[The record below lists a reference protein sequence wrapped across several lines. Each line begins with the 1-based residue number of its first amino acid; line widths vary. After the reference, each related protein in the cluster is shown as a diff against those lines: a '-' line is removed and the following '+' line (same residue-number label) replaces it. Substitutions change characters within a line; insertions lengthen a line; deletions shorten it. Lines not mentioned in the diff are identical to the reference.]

1 MTKIIKDA
9 RVHYAVLKIRAVPLL
24 VRCLPALA
32 SGSASEWPG
41 LVFRPGLKK
50 RLRSFRT
57 QQRVWLFSWLIDP
70 FPRRQ
75 ADSTNGQWSSIAPH
89 VNVPPLSKPL
99 RNRRPKRA
107 LASLCDADAP

>member
-24 VRCLPALA
+24 VRRLPVIDGWFSVRVA
-32 SGSASEWPG
+32 
-41 LVFRPGLKK
+41 RPGHSTRPEKASPL
-50 RLRSFRT
+50 LQDSCIID
-57 QQRVWLFSWLIDP
+57 RV
-70 FPRRQ
+70 PRRQ
-75 ADSTNGQWSSIAPH
+75 ADSTNGRWSSIAPH

-107 LASLCDADAP
+107 LASQRDADAP